1 MTSFAVINV
10 EILFATMTS
19 YVDKISVE
27 SLLRAHGG
35 ISRRNGGKTP

>member
-1 MTSFAVINV
+1 
-10 EILFATMTS
+10 MTS

-35 ISRRNGGKTP
+35 ISRQNGGKTPYS